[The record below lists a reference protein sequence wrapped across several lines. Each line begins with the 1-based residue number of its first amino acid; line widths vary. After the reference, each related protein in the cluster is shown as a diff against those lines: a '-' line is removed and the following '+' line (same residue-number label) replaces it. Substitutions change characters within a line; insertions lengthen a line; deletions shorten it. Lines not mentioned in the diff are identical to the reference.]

1 MDVYLDAIF
10 RESIMITDLTYL
22 NNMSG
27 GNPEIIKEMISI
39 FNEQVQ
45 EYIVDMQ
52 KLLDEKNYVQ
62 LGKLAHKA
70 KSSVAIMGMN
80 DLAADLKSLELLT
93 KEEKEIES
101 YPGYVKKFVQLCQQA
116 LSELKDVHDKM

>member
-1 MDVYLDAIF
+1 
-10 RESIMITDLTYL
+10 MITDLTYL

-39 FNEQVQ
+39 FDEQVQ
-45 EYIVDMQ
+45 EYIVQMQ
-52 KLLDEKNYVQ
+52 QYLKDKNYLL

-80 DLAADLKSLELLT
+80 NLAADMKTLELLT
-93 KEEKEIES
+93 KEEKETDT
-101 YPGYVKKFVQLCQQA
+101 YGDYVGKFVEQCSLA
-116 LSELKDVHDKM
+116 RKELNEISLTM